1 MATAKP
7 RILII
12 GGGFGGL
19 FTALEIA
26 GVGDVTLISDADHFL
41 FKPMLYEYLSG
52 EVEEWHIAPKYQ
64 ELLDDRV
71 NLIQG
76 AVTSIDLAARAVT
89 VENRPDAVGYDILV
103 LALGGVTNYA
113 GVAGAEQFAIPF
125 RKLAHADLLRHR
137 MVEALDHV
145 PPGLPPQD
153 TRRALTFAVVG
164 AGASGVELSTKMADL
179 LRDAFERR
187 ALTGEPRVLVI
198 EMGEKVVPGMG
209 DPIREFVS
217 EALNESRVEV
227 HTLTRVVRIT
237 QNTLTLEHNG
247 VRAELETAAVVWTG
261 GVRINPLIEQLAIA
275 KTDRGL
281 ILVEPTLLVP
291 SHENV
296 FALGDV
302 AFYKDATPTLAG
314 TAQLAFQQAGLAGR
328 NIRALISGE
337 KLQTK
342 HFEELGEAVSL
353 GTERA
358 AVLAGGKAFG
368 GPLARQARFAMYT
381 SRLPTWHH
389 RLRVGASWFFEG
401 TTPRPLLPLGIH
413 KNN

>member
-1 MATAKP
+1 MATGKP

-26 GVGDVTLISDADHFL
+26 GVGDVTLLSDADHFL
-41 FKPMLYEYLSG
+41 FTPMLYEYLSG
-52 EVEEWHIAPKYQ
+52 EVEEWHIAPKYE

-71 NLIQG
+71 KLIQG
-76 AVTSIDLAARAVT
+76 AVTNIDLAAGSVT
-89 VENRPDAVGYDILV
+89 VENLPDAVGYDILV

-125 RKLAHADLLRHR
+125 RKLAHADLLRNR

-153 TRRALTFAVVG
+153 TQRALTFAVVG

-179 LRDAFERR
+179 LRDAFARR

-198 EMGEKVVPGMG
+198 EMGDKVVPGMG
-209 DPIREFVS
+209 DPIREFVT

-227 HTLTRVVRIT
+227 HTLTRVVRLT
-237 QNTLTLEHNG
+237 QNTVTFEHNG
-247 VRAELETAAVVWTG
+247 VQAELKTAAVVWTG
-261 GVRINPLIEQLAIA
+261 GVRINPLIEQLPIA

-281 ILVEPTLLVP
+281 ILVEPTLLLP

-328 NIRALISGE
+328 NIRALISGD